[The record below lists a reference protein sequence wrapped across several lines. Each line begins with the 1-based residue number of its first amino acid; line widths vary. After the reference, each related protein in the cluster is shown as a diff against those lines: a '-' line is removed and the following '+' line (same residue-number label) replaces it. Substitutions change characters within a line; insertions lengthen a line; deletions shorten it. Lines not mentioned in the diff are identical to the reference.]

1 MTNILYFINKVVL
14 KRGNLLFFF
23 FLVACFLSRLNS
35 QFFLIDII
43 GQLGFQI
50 IICGILLFIIL
61 IILKRLLASLICIL
75 ICVSLTID
83 ILSSCNLCNF
93 FLKDKSQNHNKIRL
107 MTFNTGF
114 GNDFKNIREL
124 ILFEK
129 PEIIQFQEVSSQMQ
143 DKLKS
148 LKLLFPYNTGLDKP
162 LEQFSSIV
170 LSKYPLKNTK
180 VVDNYTV
187 LTKVILGETEL
198 TIIGIHLSPPL
209 NRLLLNLYVDLYFK
223 YSNTTKPQSLPLVGL
238 NIAIKQMEYLKTL
251 VDNTN
256 QNLILMG
263 DLNMTTTS
271 KRFTNF
277 LKDTNL
283 YTYASYKHPT
293 FTWPAFVPGYLG
305 IQIDHVL
312 FSENFKMIRKKT
324 TNHFGSDHRGLIV
337 DLAF

>member
-1 MTNILYFINKVVL
+1 MKNIFNFTS
-14 KRGNLLFFF
+14 GNIFKKKNLILLFFLTVCF
-23 FLVACFLSRLNS
+23 FSRLNS
-35 QFFLIDII
+35 KIYLIDII
-43 GQLGFQI
+43 SQIGFQI
-50 IICGILLFIIL
+50 LIVGIFLFFIFLFFRKILL
-61 IILKRLLASLICIL
+61 SLTCIL
-75 ICVSLTID
+75 ICFLLLAD
-83 ILSSCNLCNF
+83 ILLSCNHCNA
-93 FLKDKSQNHNKIRL
+93 FLEDKSQNHNKIRL
-107 MTFNTGF
+107 MTFNTGLI
-114 GNDFKNIREL
+114 NNFKNIHEQ
-124 ILFEK
+124 ILLES
-129 PEIIQFQEVSSQMQ
+129 PEIIQLQEVSPKVQSE
-143 DKLKS
+143 LKS
-148 LKLLFPYNTGLDKP
+148 LKSIFPYNTGLDKP
-162 LEQFSSIV
+162 LGYFSSIV

-180 VVDNYTV
+180 VVDHYTV
-187 LTKVILGETEL
+187 ITKVILGETEL

-209 NRLLLNLYVDLYFK
+209 NQLLLNLYVDLYSK
-223 YSNTTKPQSLPLVGL
+223 YSNTTKPQSLPLVSL

-293 FTWPAFVPGYLG
+293 FTWPAFVPSYLG

>member
-1 MTNILYFINKVVL
+1 MTNILHFINKVIF
-14 KRGNLLFFF
+14 KRGNLLLFF
-23 FLVACFLSRLNS
+23 FLLACFFSRLNS
-35 QFFLIDII
+35 QFYLVDII

-50 IICGILLFIIL
+50 IISGILLFFVL
-61 IILKRLLASLICIL
+61 LILKRLLASLICIS
-75 ICVSLTID
+75 ICILLTID
-83 ILSSCNLCNF
+83 ILSSCNQCNA
-93 FLKDKSQNHNKIRL
+93 LLDDKSQNYNKIRV

-114 GNDFKNIREL
+114 SNDFENIHKL
-124 ILFEK
+124 ILFER
-129 PEIIQFQEVSSQMQ
+129 PEVIQFQEVSSQMQ

-162 LEQFSSIV
+162 LEDLSSII

-187 LTKVILGETEL
+187 LTKVLLDETEL
-198 TIIGIHLSPPL
+198 TIIGIHLSPPIDQ
-209 NRLLLNLYVDLYFK
+209 LLLNLYVDLYFK
-223 YSNTTKPQSLPLVGL
+223 YSNTTKPQSFPLVSL
-238 NIAIKQMEYLKTL
+238 DLAIKQMEYLKTL

-283 YTYASYKHPT
+283 YTYASYKYPT
-293 FTWPAFVPGYLG
+293 FTWPAFISSYLG

-324 TNHFGSDHRGLIV
+324 TNHFGSDHRPLIV
-337 DLAF
+337 DLAY

>member
-1 MTNILYFINKVVL
+1 MLL
-14 KRGNLLFFF
+14 KLLFFF
-23 FLVACFLSRLNS
+23 FLISSFFSRLNS
-35 QFFLIDII
+35 QLFFIDIF
-43 GQLGFQI
+43 GQLSFQI
-50 IICGILLFIIL
+50 LICGILLFFIL
-61 IILKRLLASLICIL
+61 IISKKLWTSIICIL
-75 ICVSLTID
+75 ICVLLTID
-83 ILSSCNLCNF
+83 IFSSCNHCNAF
-93 FLKDKSQNHNKIRL
+93 IGDKSQNHNKIRL

-129 PEIIQFQEVSSQMQ
+129 PEVIQFQEVSSQMQ

-209 NRLLLNLYVDLYFK
+209 DQLLLNLYVDLYFK
-223 YSNTTKPQSLPLVGL
+223 YSNTTKPQSLPLVSH

-283 YTYASYKHPT
+283 YTYASYKYPT
-293 FTWPAFVPGYLG
+293 FTWPAFISSYLG

-312 FSENFKMIRKKT
+312 FSENSKMIRKKT
-324 TNHFGSDHRGLIV
+324 TNHFGSDHRALIV

>member
-1 MTNILYFINKVVL
+1 MTNILHFINKVIF
-14 KRGNLLFFF
+14 KRGNLLLFF
-23 FLVACFLSRLNS
+23 FLLACFFSRLNS
-35 QFFLIDII
+35 QFYLVDII

-50 IICGILLFIIL
+50 IISGILLFFIL
-61 IILKRLLASLICIL
+61 LMLKRLLASLICIS
-75 ICVSLTID
+75 ICIFLTID
-83 ILSSCNLCNF
+83 ILLSCNQCNA
-93 FLKDKSQNHNKIRL
+93 FLDDKSQDYNKIRL

-114 GNDFKNIREL
+114 SNDFENIFEL

-129 PEIIQFQEVSSQMQ
+129 PGVIQFQEVSSQMQ

-162 LEQFSSIV
+162 LEDLSSII

-187 LTKVILGETEL
+187 LTKVLLDETEL
-198 TIIGIHLSPPL
+198 TIIGIHLSPPIDQ
-209 NRLLLNLYVDLYFK
+209 LLLNLYVDLYFK
-223 YSNTTKPQSLPLVGL
+223 YSNTTKPQSFPLVSL
-238 NIAIKQMEYLKTL
+238 DLAIKQMEYLKTL

-283 YTYASYKHPT
+283 YTYASYKYPT
-293 FTWPAFVPGYLG
+293 FTWPAFISSYLG

>member
-1 MTNILYFINKVVL
+1 MTNILHFINKVIF
-14 KRGNLLFFF
+14 KRGNLLLFF
-23 FLVACFLSRLNS
+23 FLLACFFSRLNS
-35 QFFLIDII
+35 QFYLIDII

-50 IICGILLFIIL
+50 IIGGILLFFVL
-61 IILKRLLASLICIL
+61 LILKRLLASLICIS
-75 ICVSLTID
+75 ICILFTID
-83 ILSSCNLCNF
+83 ILLSCNQCNA
-93 FLKDKSQNHNKIRL
+93 FLDDKSQNYNKIRL

-114 GNDFKNIREL
+114 SNDFENIFEL

-129 PEIIQFQEVSSQMQ
+129 PGVIQFQEVSSQMQ

-162 LEQFSSIV
+162 LEDFSSII

-187 LTKVILGETEL
+187 LTKVLLDETEL
-198 TIIGIHLSPPL
+198 TIIGIHLSPPIDQ
-209 NRLLLNLYVDLYFK
+209 LLLNLYVDFYFK
-223 YSNTTKPQSLPLVGL
+223 YSNTTKPQSFPLVSL
-238 NIAIKQMEYLKTL
+238 DLAIKQMEYLKTL

-263 DLNMTTTS
+263 DLNMSTTS

-283 YTYASYKHPT
+283 YTYASYKYPT
-293 FTWPAFVPGYLG
+293 FTWPAFISSYLG

-324 TNHFGSDHRGLIV
+324 TNHFGSDHRALIV

>member
-1 MTNILYFINKVVL
+1 MKNILYFVHKVIF

-23 FLVACFLSRLNS
+23 FLVTCFFSRLNS
-35 QFFLIDII
+35 QFYLIDII

-50 IICGILLFIIL
+50 IIGGILLFLIL
-61 IILKRLLASLICIL
+61 IILKRLWASMICVL
-75 ICVSLTID
+75 ICVLLTID
-83 ILSSCNLCNF
+83 ILFSCNQCNA
-93 FLKDKSQNHNKIRL
+93 FLEDKSQNYNKIRL
-107 MTFNTGF
+107 MTFNTGLS
-114 GNDFKNIREL
+114 NDFKNIREL

-129 PEIIQFQEVSSQMQ
+129 PDIIQFQEVSPQMQ
-143 DKLKS
+143 NKLKS
-148 LKLLFPYNTGLDKP
+148 LKSLFPHNTGLDKP
-162 LEQFSSIV
+162 LEYFSSVV
-170 LSKYPLKNTK
+170 LSKYPLQDTR

-187 LTKVILGETEL
+187 LTKVILDETEL
-198 TIIGIHLSPPL
+198 TIIAIHLSAPL
-209 NRLLLNLYVDLYFK
+209 NQLLLNLYVDLYFK
-223 YSNTTKPQSLPLVGL
+223 YSNTTKPQSFPLVSL
-238 NIAIKQMEYLKTL
+238 DLAIKQMDYLKTL

-283 YTYASYKHPT
+283 YTYASYKYPT
-293 FTWPAFVPGYLG
+293 FTWPAFISSYLG

-324 TNHFGSDHRGLIV
+324 TNHFGSDHRALIV